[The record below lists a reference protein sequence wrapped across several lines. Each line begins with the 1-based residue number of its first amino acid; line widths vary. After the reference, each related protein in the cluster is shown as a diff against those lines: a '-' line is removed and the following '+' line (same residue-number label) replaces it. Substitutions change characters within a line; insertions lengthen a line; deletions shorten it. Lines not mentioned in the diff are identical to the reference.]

1 MKAEEQPAYQRWC
14 ERSRFQS
21 RGRATLARA
30 GNVGE
35 ADARRGSGA
44 RSSQLGSRNGRRLYF
59 LACPAM
65 FPGPKGI
72 ARMRSGLIPL
82 LIIGISL
89 LARSA
94 GAGPDEEPPKEAR
107 DRYQFTVS
115 SKTYAELFRR
125 ALLPGP
131 DGALVE
137 TNTLVPVHEYLLLK
151 VRDLDTG
158 LGEDSLDIELA
169 AWSQFSFTD
178 PELERRGD
186 GDVQVANVR
195 YRDEL
200 LSARVGRQLV
210 VGGAARYSRFDGLA
224 VGVTPGAGFDAGAY
238 AGFTVLPRFDERPGY
253 HHLGA
258 ATDSL
263 LRNPDAFPEPE
274 RSGNWLAGGRFGFT
288 SGPGTAALSFHEQH
302 ETAGLSRRSV
312 GLDGRLQALTDVS
325 LGGNALLELD
335 ARRLQ
340 DARIWVDT
348 TPIPQADLSLEYL
361 HAEPA
366 LFLSRQSVLS
376 VFSTD
381 AYDEAGAS
389 AILRPAKRLA
399 LEADGSVQ
407 FYDADQRG
415 ARTEIAARLEPG
427 TGRRTVVRLAYARV
441 LVIDNA
447 YHSLRASLSRKLTP
461 ELTGTLEAYSYLY
474 DERIRERKTS
484 EVYSGTLGYRAA
496 EWASV
501 LWGASLAQ
509 SPYAQFD
516 LQTLVRL
523 ELDFDLGTRSVR
535 P

>member
-1 MKAEEQPAYQRWC
+1 
-14 ERSRFQS
+14 
-21 RGRATLARA
+21 
-30 GNVGE
+30 
-35 ADARRGSGA
+35 
-44 RSSQLGSRNGRRLYF
+44 
-59 LACPAM
+59 
-65 FPGPKGI
+65 
-72 ARMRSGLIPL
+72 MRSDLIPL
-82 LIIGISL
+82 LIVGISL
-89 LARSA
+89 LARIA
-94 GAGPDEEPPKEAR
+94 GAGPDEERPREAP

-115 SKTYAELFRR
+115 SETYAELFRR

-137 TNTLVPVHEYLLLK
+137 SNTLVPVHEYLRLG

-169 AWSQFSFTD
+169 AWSRFSFTD

-186 GDVQVANVR
+186 GDVQVASVR
-195 YRDEL
+195 YRGDRF
-200 LSARVGRQLV
+200 STRVGRQLV
-210 VGGAARYSRFDGLA
+210 AGGAARYSRFDGVLL
-224 VGVTPGAGFDAGAY
+224 GVSPGPGFDAEAY
-238 AGFTVLPRFDERPGY
+238 AGFTVLPRFDARPGY

-258 ATDSL
+258 ASDSL
-263 LRNPDAFPEPE
+263 LRDPDALPEPE

-288 SGPGTAALSFHEQH
+288 SKPGIAALSFHEQH
-302 ETAGLSRRSV
+302 ETTGLSRRSLGV
-312 GLDGRLQALTDVS
+312 DASLHALTDVS
-325 LGGNALLELD
+325 VGGNALLELD

-340 DARIWVDT
+340 DARVWVDT
-348 TPIPQADLSLEYL
+348 TPLPEADLSLEYL

-389 AILRPAKRLA
+389 AILRPSRRLA
-399 LEADGSVQ
+399 LEADGFVQ

-415 ARTEIAARLEPG
+415 ARTEIAVRVEPG
-427 TGRRTVVRLAYARV
+427 TGRRTLVRLAYARV

-447 YHSLRASLSRKLTP
+447 YHSLRASLSRRLTP
-461 ELTGTLEAYSYLY
+461 ELMGTLEAYSYLY
-474 DERIRERKTS
+474 DERIRERKSS
-484 EVYSGTLGYRAA
+484 EVYSGTLVYRAA

-516 LQTLVRL
+516 FQTLVRL
-523 ELDFDLGTRSVR
+523 ELEFDLGTRRVR
-535 P
+535 R